1 MRSRTA
7 ATVRRE
13 PLQSLGVEANRLAQQ
28 ARLGIDARL
37 KQVERQASATQQG
50 LLWAIMALVPAA
62 FAIAGIFW
70 FYVLRPLR
78 AIDRAISDLGR
89 GTFSQA
95 IAISGPADLSALGR
109 QLEWLRTRLL
119 DIALERNRFLRHM
132 SHELK
137 TPLANIREGTDL
149 LLDGAVG
156 PIDENQREVA
166 SILRENALR
175 LQQLI
180 ENLLSYSAWKSRAS
194 SVELT
199 SFRLSSLVGTVIDS
213 QRLAMAARNIT
224 LDMHVADL
232 HLVADRAKLKLV
244 LENLLSN
251 ALKFTPRGGTIHLH
265 AYPDGATTVIDFAD
279 TGPGIAPD
287 ERDKVFDA
295 FYSGNAPQGGPLKG
309 TGIGLSVVR
318 EFVEAHGG
326 TVEIV
331 TGAVSRRAPAHPPA
345 GRGAAGGCP
354 CGMSGS
360 SRSSSL
366 AEPRRGLQERGRLV
380 GPQAAEGHDAGHAD
394 RRRPDRRRIPRDAR
408 PPRPRR
414 RGRAGRDR
422 RRHAQRLPRRSLD
435 PEAAALRLRA
445 GRARATP
452 PATRRAPGR
461 SSARRSRRLR
471 PCCPPN
477 ARWPTSWSATSMR
490 GSR

>member
-1 MRSRTA
+1 MTRIR
-7 ATVRRE
+7 
-13 PLQSLGVEANRLAQQ
+13 PQSLSGLLSAALLVIVLPLTVALVYGGLQLRELSRASDVLVRDSITLTQHTQVLFQNITLMERAANIYGVLRDPRLARAFESHYGAFSETLLKLADYVPPENISAVRAAGEAVAYTVLSGRSENPAAGFMSGFNALAVEADRLARQ
-28 ARLGIDARL
+28 ARLPIDARL
-37 KQVERQASATQQG
+37 SRVESEAKATQQG
-50 LLWAIMALVPAA
+50 LLWALMAVVPAA
-62 FAIAGIFW
+62 LAIGTIFW
-70 FYVLRPLR
+70 FFVLRPLR

-89 GTFSQA
+89 GAFSHA
-95 IAISGPADLSALGR
+95 ITISGPADLAALGR

-156 PIDENQREVA
+156 PIDDNQREVT

-232 HLVADRAKLKLV
+232 NLVADRAKLKLV
-244 LENLLSN
+244 LENLISN

-265 AYPDGATTVIDFAD
+265 AYPDGVTTVIDCAD
-279 TGPGIAPD
+279 TGPGIAPED
-287 ERDKVFDA
+287 RDKVFDA
-295 FYSGNAPQGGPLKG
+295 FYSGSAPQGGPLKG

-326 TVEIV
+326 TVEII
-331 TGAVSRRAPAHPPA
+331 TGVYPGAH
-345 GRGAAGGCP
+345 
-354 CGMSGS
+354 
-360 SRSSSL
+360 L
-366 AEPRRGLQERGRLV
+366 
-380 GPQAAEGHDAGHAD
+380 
-394 RRRPDRRRIPRDAR
+394 RI
-408 PPRPRR
+408 
-414 RGRAGRDR
+414 
-422 RRHAQRLPRRSLD
+422 RLPAANRR
-435 PEAAALRLRA
+435 EAAHAA
-445 GRARATP
+445 
-452 PATRRAPGR
+452 
-461 SSARRSRRLR
+461 
-471 PCCPPN
+471 
-477 ARWPTSWSATSMR
+477 
-490 GSR
+490 

>member
-1 MRSRTA
+1 MTRIRPQSLSGLLSAALLLIVLPLTA
-7 ATVRRE
+7 AVVYGGLQLRDLSRASDVLVRDSITLTQHTQLLFQDIALMERAVNLFTITGDIRYARTFE
-13 PLQSLGVEANRLAQQ
+13 TNYDAYVRTLRKLADYVPETDLNPVRASGDAAADLFRARVSGQGRGPNVDHFEGLNDAANRLAQRS
-28 ARLGIDARL
+28 RLDIDTRL
-37 KQVERQASATQQG
+37 QQVQREASATQQR
-50 LLWAIMALVPAA
+50 LLWSILGLVPAA
-62 FAIAGIFW
+62 LAVAGIFW
-70 FYVLRPLR
+70 FFVLRPLR

-89 GTFSQA
+89 GAFSHA
-95 IAISGPADLSALGR
+95 ISVSGPADLAALGR

-156 PIDENQREVA
+156 PIDDNQREVA

-180 ENLLSYSAWKSRAS
+180 ENLLSYSAWKARAS

-199 SFRLSSLVGTVIDS
+199 SFRLGSLVGTVIDS

-224 LDMHVADL
+224 LDLHVADL

-265 AYPDGATTVIDFAD
+265 AYPDGATTVIDCAD
-279 TGPGIAPD
+279 TGPGIAP
-287 ERDKVFDA
+287 EECDKVFDA
-295 FYSGNAPQGGPLKG
+295 FYSGNVPQGGPLKG

-331 TGAVSRRAPAHPPA
+331 TGVYPGAH
-345 GRGAAGGCP
+345 
-354 CGMSGS
+354 
-360 SRSSSL
+360 L
-366 AEPRRGLQERGRLV
+366 
-380 GPQAAEGHDAGHAD
+380 
-394 RRRPDRRRIPRDAR
+394 RI
-408 PPRPRR
+408 
-414 RGRAGRDR
+414 
-422 RRHAQRLPRRSLD
+422 RLPAAARR
-435 PEAAALRLRA
+435 EAAHAA
-445 GRARATP
+445 
-452 PATRRAPGR
+452 
-461 SSARRSRRLR
+461 
-471 PCCPPN
+471 
-477 ARWPTSWSATSMR
+477 
-490 GSR
+490 

>member
-1 MRSRTA
+1 MTRIRPQSLSGLLSAALLLIVLPLTA
-7 ATVRRE
+7 AVVYGGWQLRDLSRASDVLVRDSITLTQHTQLLFQDIALMERAVNLFE
-13 PLQSLGVEANRLAQQ
+13 ITGDVRYARTFETNYDAYVRTLRKLADYVPETDLNPVRASGDAAADQFRGRVSGRGRGPSVDQFEALNDAANRLAQRS
-28 ARLGIDARL
+28 RLDIDTRL
-37 KQVERQASATQQG
+37 QQVQREASATQQR
-50 LLWAIMALVPAA
+50 LLWSILGLVPAA
-62 FAIAGIFW
+62 LAVAGIFW
-70 FYVLRPLR
+70 FFVLRPLR

-89 GTFSQA
+89 GAFSHA
-95 IAISGPADLSALGR
+95 ISVSGPADLAALGR

-156 PIDENQREVA
+156 PIDDNQREVA

-180 ENLLSYSAWKSRAS
+180 ENLLSYSAWKSRAT

-199 SFRLSSLVGTVIDS
+199 SFRLGSLVGTVIDS

-224 LDMHVADL
+224 LDLHVADL

-265 AYPDGATTVIDFAD
+265 AYPDGATTVIDCAD
-279 TGPGIAPD
+279 TGPGIAPE

-331 TGAVSRRAPAHPPA
+331 TGVYPGAH
-345 GRGAAGGCP
+345 
-354 CGMSGS
+354 
-360 SRSSSL
+360 L
-366 AEPRRGLQERGRLV
+366 
-380 GPQAAEGHDAGHAD
+380 
-394 RRRPDRRRIPRDAR
+394 RI
-408 PPRPRR
+408 
-414 RGRAGRDR
+414 
-422 RRHAQRLPRRSLD
+422 RLPAAARR
-435 PEAAALRLRA
+435 EAAHAA
-445 GRARATP
+445 
-452 PATRRAPGR
+452 
-461 SSARRSRRLR
+461 
-471 PCCPPN
+471 
-477 ARWPTSWSATSMR
+477 
-490 GSR
+490 

>member
-1 MRSRTA
+1 MTRIRPQSLSGLLSAALLLIVLPLTVAVVYGGLQLRELSRTSNVLVRDSITLTQHTQVLFQDISSMERTANLFAITGDPRFARAVQTNHDAVGRTLDKLADYVPDTDIRSVRDAGNA
-7 ATVRRE
+7 AAAEVLRGAQAGGSTGTFSRFNT
-13 PLQSLGVEANRLAQQ
+13 LSIEADRLAQR
-28 ARLGIDARL
+28 ARLAIDGRL
-37 KQVERQASATQQG
+37 KAVESEARATQQG
-50 LLWAIMALVPAA
+50 LLWALIGLVPAA
-62 FAIAGIFW
+62 LGIAGIFW

-89 GTFSQA
+89 GAFSQA
-95 IAISGPADLSALGR
+95 IAISGPADLAALGR

-156 PIDENQREVA
+156 PIDDNQREVA
-166 SILRENALR
+166 SILRDNALR

-213 QRLAMAARNIT
+213 QRLAMAARNLT
-224 LDMHVADL
+224 LDLHVADL
-232 HLVADRAKLKLV
+232 HLVADRPKLKLV

-295 FYSGNAPQGGPLKG
+295 FYSGTTPQGGPLKG

-331 TGAVSRRAPAHPPA
+331 TGEYPGAH
-345 GRGAAGGCP
+345 
-354 CGMSGS
+354 
-360 SRSSSL
+360 L
-366 AEPRRGLQERGRLV
+366 
-380 GPQAAEGHDAGHAD
+380 
-394 RRRPDRRRIPRDAR
+394 RI
-408 PPRPRR
+408 
-414 RGRAGRDR
+414 
-422 RRHAQRLPRRSLD
+422 RLP
-435 PEAAALRLRA
+435 AALRRE
-445 GRARATP
+445 
-452 PATRRAPGR
+452 
-461 SSARRSRRLR
+461 SAH
-471 PCCPPN
+471 
-477 ARWPTSWSATSMR
+477 AA
-490 GSR
+490 

>member
-1 MRSRTA
+1 MTTIRPRSLSGLLSAALLLIVLPLTMALVYGGVQLRQLSRTSEVLVRDSITLTRHMQVLFQDIA
-7 ATVRRE
+7 AMQRRADYFRLLSDPRIAAAFDADYVAFTRTLMKVAEYVPASDIERVRAAGEATADLVRRVPPGNASSALVE
-13 PLQSLGVEANRLAQQ
+13 RFAALGAEANRLADE
-28 ARLGIDARL
+28 ARLGIDSRL
-37 KQVERQASATQQG
+37 SQVERKASATQQG
-50 LLWAIMALVPAA
+50 LLWAIMALVPGAL
-62 FAIAGIFW
+62 AIGGIFW

-89 GTFSQA
+89 GAFSHA
-95 IAISGPADLSALGR
+95 ISISGPADLAALGR

-156 PIDENQREVA
+156 PIDDNQREVA
-166 SILRENALR
+166 AILRENAIR

-213 QRLAMAARNIT
+213 QRLAMAARNVT
-224 LDMHVADL
+224 LDLNVAELD
-232 HLVADRAKLKLV
+232 LVADRAKLKLV

-251 ALKFTPRGGTIHLH
+251 ALKFTPRGGTIHVH
-265 AYPDGATTVIDFAD
+265 AYPDGVTTVIDFAD

-331 TGAVSRRAPAHPPA
+331 TGQFSGAH
-345 GRGAAGGCP
+345 
-354 CGMSGS
+354 
-360 SRSSSL
+360 L
-366 AEPRRGLQERGRLV
+366 
-380 GPQAAEGHDAGHAD
+380 
-394 RRRPDRRRIPRDAR
+394 RI
-408 PPRPRR
+408 
-414 RGRAGRDR
+414 
-422 RRHAQRLPRRSLD
+422 RLPS
-435 PEAAALRLRA
+435 A
-445 GRARATP
+445 
-452 PATRRAPGR
+452 
-461 SSARRSRRLR
+461 ARRE
-471 PCCPPN
+471 
-477 ARWPTSWSATSMR
+477 SAHAA
-490 GSR
+490 

>member
-1 MRSRTA
+1 MYNILGSRQVAQRFEAKYEAFDRTLKKLADYVPDTDIRAVRSAGEAA
-7 ATVRRE
+7 ATAVLSGMPTGTNGSNFKE
-13 PLQSLGVEANRLAQQ
+13 FNSVSLEADGLAQRARIVIDNRLQAVETQ
-28 ARLGIDARL
+28 AR
-37 KQVERQASATQQG
+37 ATQQG
-50 LLWAIMALVPAA
+50 LLWALMGLVPAA
-62 FAIAGIFW
+62 LAIAGIFW
-70 FYVLRPLR
+70 YFVLRPLR

-180 ENLLSYSAWKSRAS
+180 ENLLSYSAWKARTS

-199 SFRLSSLVGTVIDS
+199 KFRLCSLVGTVFDS
-213 QRLAMAARNIT
+213 QRLAMAARNLT
-224 LDMHVADL
+224 LDMHVEELD
-232 HLVADRAKLKLV
+232 LVADRAKLKLV

-251 ALKFTPRGGTIHLH
+251 AIKFTPRGGTIHLH
-265 AYPDGATTVIDFAD
+265 AYPDAATTVIDFAD
-279 TGPGIAPD
+279 TGPGISPD

-295 FYSGNAPQGGPLKG
+295 FYSGNTPQGGPLKG

-331 TGAVSRRAPAHPPA
+331 TGQYPGAH
-345 GRGAAGGCP
+345 
-354 CGMSGS
+354 
-360 SRSSSL
+360 L
-366 AEPRRGLQERGRLV
+366 
-380 GPQAAEGHDAGHAD
+380 
-394 RRRPDRRRIPRDAR
+394 RI
-408 PPRPRR
+408 
-414 RGRAGRDR
+414 
-422 RRHAQRLPRRSLD
+422 RLPT
-435 PEAAALRLRA
+435 A
-445 GRARATP
+445 
-452 PATRRAPGR
+452 
-461 SSARRSRRLR
+461 ARRK
-471 PCCPPN
+471 
-477 ARWPTSWSATSMR
+477 AAHAA
-490 GSR
+490 

>member
-1 MRSRTA
+1 MTRIRPQSLSGLLSAALLLIVLPLTA
-7 ATVRRE
+7 AVVYGGLQLRELSRASDALVRESITMTQYTQILFQDIVTMERRANIYRILRDPGIARNFESDYRE
-13 PLQSLGVEANRLAQQ
+13 FDRTLQRLQEFVPEADIKAVRAAGEVAAAAALGGSADDTSTNVVSQFNLLSVEADRLAQRS
-28 ARLGIDARL
+28 RLPIDARL
-37 KQVERQASATQQG
+37 SEVEGKAKRTQEG
-50 LLWAIMALVPAA
+50 LLWALMALVPAA
-62 FAIAGIFW
+62 LGIAGIFW
-70 FYVLRPLR
+70 YFVLRPLR

-95 IAISGPADLSALGR
+95 IAISGPADLAALGR

-156 PIDENQREVA
+156 PIDENQREVT

-199 SFRLSSLVGTVIDS
+199 SFRLSSLVGTVVDS
-213 QRLAMAARNIT
+213 QRLTMSARNVT
-224 LDMHVADL
+224 LDLQIADM
-232 HLVADRAKLKLV
+232 HLVADRPKLKLV

-265 AYPDGATTVIDFAD
+265 AYPDSATTVIDFAD

-287 ERDKVFDA
+287 ECEKVFDA
-295 FYSGNAPQGGPLKG
+295 FYSGATPQGGPLKG

-331 TGAVSRRAPAHPPA
+331 TGVYPGAH
-345 GRGAAGGCP
+345 
-354 CGMSGS
+354 
-360 SRSSSL
+360 L
-366 AEPRRGLQERGRLV
+366 
-380 GPQAAEGHDAGHAD
+380 
-394 RRRPDRRRIPRDAR
+394 RI
-408 PPRPRR
+408 
-414 RGRAGRDR
+414 
-422 RRHAQRLPRRSLD
+422 RLPSAARR
-435 PEAAALRLRA
+435 EAAHAA
-445 GRARATP
+445 
-452 PATRRAPGR
+452 
-461 SSARRSRRLR
+461 
-471 PCCPPN
+471 
-477 ARWPTSWSATSMR
+477 
-490 GSR
+490 

>member
-1 MRSRTA
+1 MTKLRPQSLSGLLSAALLLIVLPLTAALVYGGVQLRELSRTSDLLVRDSITLTQHTQVLFQDIA
-7 ATVRRE
+7 AMERAASLYGVLNDPRVAKSFEANYAAFSRTLEKLAEYVPETDIGGVRAAGATAA
-13 PLQSLGVEANRLAQQ
+13 SLVRNGLPADLSNSVVGRFEVLSVEANRLAQN
-28 ARLGIDARL
+28 ARLGIDGRL
-37 KQVERQASATQQG
+37 KQVERQASVTQQG
-50 LLWAIMALVPAA
+50 LLWAITALVPAA
-62 FAIAGIFW
+62 LAIAGIFW
-70 FYVLRPLR
+70 YFVLRPLR

-89 GTFSQA
+89 GAFSQA
-95 IAISGPADLSALGR
+95 IAVRGPADLAALGR

-156 PIDENQREVA
+156 PIDDNQREVA

-199 SFRLSSLVGTVIDS
+199 AFRLSSLVGTVIDS
-213 QRLAMAARNIT
+213 QRLAMAARSIT

-232 HLVADRAKLKLV
+232 SLVADRAKLKLV

-265 AYPDGATTVIDFAD
+265 AYADGAQTVIDFAD

-287 ERDKVFDA
+287 ERDKVFEA
-295 FYSGNAPQGGPLKG
+295 FYTGAQPQGGPLKG

-331 TGAVSRRAPAHPPA
+331 TGEYPGAH
-345 GRGAAGGCP
+345 
-354 CGMSGS
+354 
-360 SRSSSL
+360 L
-366 AEPRRGLQERGRLV
+366 
-380 GPQAAEGHDAGHAD
+380 
-394 RRRPDRRRIPRDAR
+394 RI
-408 PPRPRR
+408 
-414 RGRAGRDR
+414 
-422 RRHAQRLPRRSLD
+422 RLPAAARR
-435 PEAAALRLRA
+435 EAAHAA
-445 GRARATP
+445 
-452 PATRRAPGR
+452 
-461 SSARRSRRLR
+461 
-471 PCCPPN
+471 
-477 ARWPTSWSATSMR
+477 
-490 GSR
+490 

>member
-1 MRSRTA
+1 MARIRPQSLSGLLSAALLLIVLPLTA
-7 ATVRRE
+7 AVVYGGLQLRELSRASDVLVRDSITLTQHTQVLYQNITAMGRRADYYRILRDPGVARNFE
-13 PLQSLGVEANRLAQQ
+13 ADYKAFSETLQALGKYVPGADTAAVRLAGEDAANLVLGGSPDALTAGLVGRFNALTREADQLAQ
-28 ARLGIDARL
+28 NARLAVDARL
-37 KQVERQASATQQG
+37 SEVEREAQGTQQG
-50 LLWAIMALVPAA
+50 LLWALITLVPAA
-62 FAIAGIFW
+62 LGIAGIFW
-70 FYVLRPLR
+70 FFVLRPLR

-89 GTFSQA
+89 GAFSH
-95 IAISGPADLSALGR
+95 AISVKGPADLAALGR

-156 PIDENQREVA
+156 PIDDNQREVA

-180 ENLLSYSAWKSRAS
+180 ENLLSYSAWKARAS

-199 SFRLSSLVGTVIDS
+199 SFRLGSLVGTVVDS
-213 QRLAMAARNIT
+213 QRLAMAARNLT

-265 AYPDGATTVIDFAD
+265 AYPDGVTTVIDFAD

-295 FYSGNAPQGGPLKG
+295 FYSGSTPQGGPLKG

-331 TGAVSRRAPAHPPA
+331 TGQYPGAH
-345 GRGAAGGCP
+345 
-354 CGMSGS
+354 
-360 SRSSSL
+360 L
-366 AEPRRGLQERGRLV
+366 
-380 GPQAAEGHDAGHAD
+380 
-394 RRRPDRRRIPRDAR
+394 RI
-408 PPRPRR
+408 
-414 RGRAGRDR
+414 
-422 RRHAQRLPRRSLD
+422 RLPHAKRR
-435 PEAAALRLRA
+435 EAA
-445 GRARATP
+445 
-452 PATRRAPGR
+452 
-461 SSARRSRRLR
+461 
-471 PCCPPN
+471 N
-477 ARWPTSWSATSMR
+477 AA
-490 GSR
+490 

>member
-1 MRSRTA
+1 MTKLRPQSLSGLLSAALLLIVLPLTAALVYGGVQLRHLSRTSDVLVRDSIA
-7 ATVRRE
+7 LTQHTQKLFQDIAAMERAANLYGVLSDPRVAASFDSKYVAFTRTLTKLADYVPAPEIGRVRAAGDATVALLQAGRPG
-13 PLQSLGVEANRLAQQ
+13 PLSSGRAGRFNVLNVEATRLAEQ
-28 ARLGIDARL
+28 ARLGIDGRL
-37 KQVERQASATQQG
+37 NQAERQASATQQG

-62 FAIAGIFW
+62 LGIAGIFW

-78 AIDRAISDLGR
+78 AIDRAISELGR
-89 GTFSQA
+89 GAFSHA
-95 IAISGPADLSALGR
+95 IAISGPADLAALGR

-166 SILRENALR
+166 AILRENALR

-194 SVELT
+194 SVELST
-199 SFRLSSLVGTVIDS
+199 FRLSSLVGTVIDS
-213 QRLAMAARNIT
+213 QRLAMAARNLT
-224 LDMHVADL
+224 LDLHVAEL
-232 HLVADRAKLKLV
+232 NLVADRAKFKLV

-265 AYPDGATTVIDFAD
+265 AYPDGVTTVIDFAD
-279 TGPGIAPD
+279 TGPGIASD

-295 FYSGNAPQGGPLKG
+295 FYSGHAPQGGPLKG

-331 TGAVSRRAPAHPPA
+331 TGQFPGAH
-345 GRGAAGGCP
+345 
-354 CGMSGS
+354 
-360 SRSSSL
+360 L
-366 AEPRRGLQERGRLV
+366 
-380 GPQAAEGHDAGHAD
+380 
-394 RRRPDRRRIPRDAR
+394 RI
-408 PPRPRR
+408 
-414 RGRAGRDR
+414 
-422 RRHAQRLPRRSLD
+422 RLP
-435 PEAAALRLRA
+435 E
-445 GRARATP
+445 
-452 PATRRAPGR
+452 ATRRE
-461 SSARRSRRLR
+461 SAH
-471 PCCPPN
+471 
-477 ARWPTSWSATSMR
+477 AA
-490 GSR
+490 

>member
-1 MRSRTA
+1 MSLSDFCIKRPVFAAVLSLLIVVLGVASLLRLPIRELPDVDAPIISVSTAYTGAAPEIVDTDITAPIEGVIAGIAGVKTVTSTSQRGGARTVIEFEPGRNIDEAANDVRDAVARVRTKLPDEVDEIYQRFDVLGIEANGLADETREGIDTRLRNVGRQAA
-7 ATVRRE
+7 ATQE
-13 PLQSLGVEANRLAQQ
+13 W
-28 ARLGIDARL
+28 
-37 KQVERQASATQQG
+37 
-50 LLWAIMALVPAA
+50 LLWAVMALVPAA
-62 FAIAGIFW
+62 MAVAAIFAF
-70 FYVLRPLR
+70 FVLRPLR

-89 GTFSQA
+89 GAFSQA

-199 SFRLSSLVGTVIDS
+199 SFRLSSLVGTVVDS
-213 QRLAMAARNIT
+213 QRLAMAARNLT
-224 LDMHVADL
+224 LDLHVADL
-232 HLVADRAKLKLV
+232 HLVADRPKLKLV

-287 ERDKVFDA
+287 ECDKVFDA
-295 FYSGNAPQGGPLKG
+295 FYSGTTPQGGPLKG

-331 TGAVSRRAPAHPPA
+331 TGAYPGAH
-345 GRGAAGGCP
+345 
-354 CGMSGS
+354 
-360 SRSSSL
+360 L
-366 AEPRRGLQERGRLV
+366 
-380 GPQAAEGHDAGHAD
+380 
-394 RRRPDRRRIPRDAR
+394 RI
-408 PPRPRR
+408 
-414 RGRAGRDR
+414 
-422 RRHAQRLPRRSLD
+422 RLP
-435 PEAAALRLRA
+435 AALRRE
-445 GRARATP
+445 
-452 PATRRAPGR
+452 
-461 SSARRSRRLR
+461 SAH
-471 PCCPPN
+471 
-477 ARWPTSWSATSMR
+477 AA
-490 GSR
+490 

>member
-1 MRSRTA
+1 MTRIRPQSLSGLLSAVLLLIVLPLTVALVYGGLQLRALSRASDVLVRESITLTQHTQVLFQDITAMERRAPYYRLLRDPGIARAFESDYGAFSRTLLKLAEYVPEENIRAVRA
-7 ATVRRE
+7 AGEAAALAV
-13 PLQSLGVEANRLAQQ
+13 LGSSSDVIDSTLVGRFNALSTEAGRLARQ
-28 ARLGIDARL
+28 ARLGIDTRL
-37 KQVERQASATQQG
+37 NDVQSEAKATQQG
-50 LLWAIMALVPAA
+50 LLWALMALVPAA
-62 FAIAGIFW
+62 LAIAAIFW
-70 FYVLRPLR
+70 FFVLRPLR

-89 GTFSQA
+89 GAFSHA
-95 IAISGPADLSALGR
+95 ITISGPADLAALGR

-156 PIDENQREVA
+156 PIDDNQREVT

-232 HLVADRAKLKLV
+232 DLVADRAKLKLV

-251 ALKFTPRGGTIHLH
+251 AVKFTPRGGTIYLH
-265 AYPDGATTVIDFAD
+265 AYPDGVTTVIDCAD
-279 TGPGIAPD
+279 TGPGIAPED
-287 ERDKVFDA
+287 REKVFDA
-295 FYSGNAPQGGPLKG
+295 FYSGSAPQGGPLKG

-326 TVEIV
+326 AVEIM
-331 TGAVSRRAPAHPPA
+331 TGVYPGAH
-345 GRGAAGGCP
+345 
-354 CGMSGS
+354 
-360 SRSSSL
+360 L
-366 AEPRRGLQERGRLV
+366 
-380 GPQAAEGHDAGHAD
+380 
-394 RRRPDRRRIPRDAR
+394 RI
-408 PPRPRR
+408 
-414 RGRAGRDR
+414 
-422 RRHAQRLPRRSLD
+422 RLPAANRR
-435 PEAAALRLRA
+435 EAAHAA
-445 GRARATP
+445 
-452 PATRRAPGR
+452 
-461 SSARRSRRLR
+461 
-471 PCCPPN
+471 
-477 ARWPTSWSATSMR
+477 
-490 GSR
+490 